1 MVFGMDEISNM
12 RERTM
17 FPSPLPSWA
26 DGDDRDELLDLKKD
40 EHSDE
45 SSRRTVMV
53 RDVYSNPLPCL
64 TEYLRARPQI
74 RRLITLSGPMSGA
87 NYEQKDS
94 RYWP

>member
-1 MVFGMDEISNM
+1 MDIISNT
-12 RERTM
+12 REHAM
-17 FPSPLPSWA
+17 FQSPLPSWA
-26 DGDDRDELLDLKKD
+26 YRDDRDEVLDLKKD

-64 TEYLRARPQI
+64 TEYLHARPQI
-74 RRLITLSGPMSGA
+74 RRLITLSVTMSCA
-87 NYEQKDS
+87 NYEQKDP